1 MSSQLAEAAR
11 RPPTSITLVV
21 NGEPHQID
29 SPDSNKTLLAYL
41 RETLCLTG
49 TKEGC
54 AEGDCG
60 ACTVVVTERH
70 GNGTRSR
77 AVNACIQLLATL
89 HGKEVTTVE
98 GLAGRDGSLHPVQQ
112 AMVDCHA
119 SQCGFCTPGIVMS
132 LHALTTST
140 PNPTRTQVECALAGN
155 LCRCTGYRPIVDAA
169 LQADA
174 GGENGNCSS
183 AWTQKDACPRGLE
196 EAARGRVALDHP
208 ARRYWAPETL
218 GEFADLRAVH
228 PDAVV
233 LAGGTDLGLTI
244 TKKRQDLPALLYIGR
259 VAELRR
265 IAFSKTHL
273 EIGAAATLTDVF
285 EPLVDHFPELAEW
298 ARRFASPPIRN
309 VGTLGG
315 NIGNGSPIGDS
326 MPVLMTL
333 GTSLVLRCGP
343 ERREIP
349 LDEFYTGYQRNVLV
363 PGEFIESIRVPLR
376 VAGSRLGAYKIS
388 KRFDQ
393 DISAVCAAFSIRV
406 DGGRVAHAKIAFG
419 GMAAVPKRALHCEA
433 ALMGEIWSNDAVH
446 AGMRA
451 LTQDFQP
458 IDDMRATK
466 GYRQLVAQNLLY
478 KFLLE
483 TTTAGRISVVTSEV

>member
-1 MSSQLAEAAR
+1 MSSPHADAPR
-11 RPPTSITLVV
+11 RAPATITMLV
-21 NGEPHQID
+21 NGKPHRID
-29 SPDSNKTLLAYL
+29 CPDSNATLLTHL

-60 ACTVVVTERH
+60 ACTVVVTERF
-70 GNGTRSR
+70 GDGMRSR
-77 AVNACIQLLATL
+77 AVNACIQLLPTL

-98 GLAGRDGSLHPVQQ
+98 GLQGADGGLHPVQQ

-132 LHALTTST
+132 LHALSTST

-174 GGENGNCSS
+174 GGFTS
-183 AWTQKDACPRGLE
+183 APTDARARKPD
-196 EAARGRVALDHP
+196 EAAQGAVVVDRPMRL
-208 ARRYWAPETL
+208 YWAPETL
-218 GEFADLRAVH
+218 AEFAQLRVRH
-228 PDAVV
+228 PEAAI

-259 VAELRR
+259 IDELRQ
-265 IAFSKTHL
+265 IAHSASHL
-273 EIGAAATLTDVF
+273 EIGAAATLADAF
-285 EPLVDHFPELAEW
+285 EPMVEHFPELAEW

-326 MPVLMTL
+326 MPVLMAL
-333 GTSLVLRCGP
+333 GASLVLRCGSGK
-343 ERREIP
+343 REVS
-349 LDEFYTGYQRNVLV
+349 LDMFYTGYQRNVLA
-363 PGEFIESIRVPLR
+363 PGEFIERIRIPLR
-376 VAGSRLGAYKIS
+376 VAGSHLRAYKIS

-393 DISAVCAAFSIRV
+393 DISALCAAFAIRV
-406 DGGRVAHAKIAFG
+406 EGGRVAHARIAFG
-419 GMAAVPKRALHCEA
+419 GMAAVPRRALRCEA
-433 ALMGEIWSNDAVH
+433 ALTGKAWGNDAVQ
-446 AGMRA
+446 AGMEA
-451 LTQDFQP
+451 LALDFEP
-458 IDDMRATK
+458 IDDMRATS
-466 GYRQLVAQNLLY
+466 GYRRLVAQNLLY
-478 KFLLE
+478 KCLLE
-483 TTTAGRISVVTSEV
+483 TTAGGRISVVASEA